1 MRRPST
7 GHIDGD
13 LSRLTSASSHSNGS
27 VSSTQSIIHGNINQ
41 SGSRSKADSEINDS
55 NNNNSSKYLPNFISP
70 ADWTNCR
77 KRKERQDSTSSI
89 TQDRKLVRSNSEEH
103 VPNCQEVIRRVAS
116 HEDFKKPNPL
126 QQHNENEP
134 TVRES
139 EKLLKDIR
147 DVTPEDDKN
156 TGSLK
161 EQLIDSTSR
170 TRLIDVPTRSLRL
183 SPSRD
188 TYKNHHRLDE
198 ADHEHEKRRNSERF
212 LKTRAPSGRKSPRK
226 TSAKKDSNKL
236 LDRDENL
243 YKYDRNSIKHERRG
257 FVSQRESIDETAIA
271 DVVHATQNDSSFDE
285 NEEQTTSEVVHPWNQ
300 SFTEDTPV
308 VCQRFADH
316 TFDHVHNSIAK
327 YTKNDDYIRYSSLNE
342 DTDKKTYFLNAE
354 NLKTRELM
362 QKRMR
367 MPAVTTFLAP
377 DDRIKK
383 INKRLASLKK
393 KICLYEENFERD
405 FGYRL
410 SQADKTNDRSIKN
423 YTAEIHKL
431 KKEKSQIKSDPMAA
445 MGYKSTLSDTAEAD
459 IKLHKMKDTL
469 QEIEKVIKSCVS
481 INL

>member
-7 GHIDGD
+7 GHNDGD

-27 VSSTQSIIHGNINQ
+27 VNSAQSIIHGNNHQ
-41 SGSRSKADSEINDS
+41 SGSRSKVDSDINDS
-55 NNNNSSKYLPNFISP
+55 NNNNSSKYLPNFINP
-70 ADWTNCR
+70 ADWQNCR

-126 QQHNENEP
+126 QQHNENEH

-139 EKLLKDIR
+139 EKLLKEFR
-147 DVTPEDDKN
+147 DASPEDEGN
-156 TGSLK
+156 SSSLK
-161 EQLIDSTSR
+161 EQLVESTSR
-170 TRLIDVPTRSLRL
+170 TRLIDVLTRSSRL

-188 TYKNHHRLDE
+188 THRNHNRLDDAE
-198 ADHEHEKRRNSERF
+198 HEHEKRRNSERF

-226 TSAKKDSNKL
+226 SSAKKESNKH

-243 YKYDRNSIKHERRG
+243 YKYDRNSMKHERRG
-257 FVSQRESIDETAIA
+257 FVSQRESIDEVAIA
-271 DVVHATQNDSSFDE
+271 EVVQANQNDSSFDE
-285 NEEQTTSEVVHPWNQ
+285 TEEQTTSEVVHPWNQ
-300 SFTEDTPV
+300 SFTEDTGPV

-316 TFDHVHNSIAK
+316 KFDHVHNSIAK

-342 DTDKKTYFLNAE
+342 ETDNKSFFLNAE

-362 QKRMR
+362 QKRMI
-367 MPAVTTFLAP
+367 MPAVKTFLTP
-377 DDRIKK
+377 DERIKK

-393 KICLYEENFERD
+393 KIGLYEESFERD
-405 FGYRL
+405 YGYRL

-423 YTAEIHKL
+423 YTSEIHKL

-445 MGYKSTLSDTAEAD
+445 MGYKSSLSDTAEAD

-469 QEIEKVIKSCVS
+469 QEIEKVIESIKSQF
-481 INL
+481 